1 MGEFITD
8 TSSTIDKIYIFVWK
22 KQVSSFNFPLL
33 LQIQLLLA
41 VGIMVRAKKKDFWRG
56 IYDHFNN
63 WNQTMGNELR

>member
-1 MGEFITD
+1 LCE
-8 TSSTIDKIYIFVWK
+8 K

-41 VGIMVRAKKKDFWRG
+41 VGIMVRAKKKDFGCG

-63 WNQTMGNELR
+63 